1 MKCPFCNNEDT
12 KVIDSRSQDEN
23 TTIRRRRFCEKCGKR
38 FTTYERIDTIPMT
51 VIKNNGT
58 RETFDKNKLMS
69 GIMKSCNKRSIT
81 VAQIQ
86 SIVDDIENAV
96 MSSMDKEIESKN
108 IGNMVMERLKSIDE
122 VAYVRFASVYHQFK
136 DINTFMDELKKMI
149 ADKGTQEKD

>member
-122 VAYVRFASVYHQFK
+122 VAYVRFASVYRQFK

-149 ADKGTQEKD
+149 ADKGTQEK

>member
-122 VAYVRFASVYHQFK
+122 VAYVRFASVYRQFK

-149 ADKGTQEKD
+149 ADKGTQKKD

>member
-23 TTIRRRRFCEKCGKR
+23 TTIRSRRFCEKCGKR

-122 VAYVRFASVYHQFK
+122 VAYVRFASVYRQFK

-149 ADKGTQEKD
+149 ADKGTEEK